1 MPKKSAG
8 IILYRFT
15 KDQLEVLL
23 VHPGGPFW
31 AKKDLNAWSIPKGEF
46 EEGEDPLESAKREM
60 REETGMEVEGT
71 FIELTPVK
79 QKSGKLVFAWAIKGD
94 FDPVKIKSNEFE
106 MEWPPRSGEKKKF
119 PEVDKAGWFTTEEG
133 AKKMVEGQIPL
144 IKELERIVGS

>member
-1 MPKKSAG
+1 MAKKSAG
-8 IILYRFT
+8 IILYRFI

-94 FDPVKIKSNEFE
+94 FDPAKIKSNEFE
-106 MEWPPRSGEKKKF
+106 MEWPPRSGKKKKF
-119 PEVDKAGWFTTEEG
+119 PEVDKAGWFTTGEG

-144 IKELERIVGS
+144 IRELERIVGS